1 MNTVVQ
7 FYRKGPPN
15 VVINGEQ
22 IPEAAIAEAMI
33 DYADA
38 PKPREAAVRS
48 LVVRTLLRQRAVALQ
63 IEAETEEAALEKVLE
78 REVEMPP
85 VSDEEIRRYFDG
97 NRKKFRS
104 GDLFEV
110 RHILFDTK
118 AGDSDPEVL
127 KKAERALFH
136 LKNDPASFE
145 RVAREESICSSSKT
159 GGQLGQISE
168 GAVVPEFWSALTA
181 FGKTGLLP
189 QLVESRFGHHVVQVD
204 RVALGQDLPFEAV
217 EARIRAF
224 LAQLIEQRKHQEY
237 LARLIEQSDIRGVDL
252 SDQKQQPAGPGLPAE

>member
-1 MNTVVQ
+1 MNTVVK
-7 FYRKGPPN
+7 FYRKGPPK

-22 IPEAAIAEAMI
+22 IPEEAIAEAMI

-85 VSDEEIRRYFDG
+85 VSDEEVQRYYDG

-104 GDLFEV
+104 GDLFEA

-118 AGDSDPEVL
+118 AADSDPEVL

-145 RVAREESICSSSKT
+145 RVAREESICSSNKV

-168 GAVVPEFWSALTA
+168 GSVVPEFWSALTA

-217 EARIRAF
+217 EERIRAF

-237 LARLIEQSDIRGVDL
+237 LARLIEQSEIRGVDL